1 VRARATFASL
11 SLSAVLACDSS
22 TEPRAAYSTIVR
34 ADGPLAYWRFEETA
48 GVTANDSSGNGRNGE
63 YTTDATQGA
72 SAGTARLG
80 NAVLLQTTSDGVV
93 SDSSAW
99 SNVATVSAE
108 AWIHADSVTSPE
120 GRIIIDKGE
129 VWNLGIDPQGRPTF
143 HLVLGNVWVSAPDS
157 VQAGRTY
164 HLVGTF
170 ENRRAKLY
178 VNGQLARDSTTSFA
192 LDTRDQPVH
201 VGTGLSPVR
210 FEFYGV
216 IDEVAIYD
224 KVLSAD
230 AVLRHYNA
238 GR

>member
-1 VRARATFASL
+1 MTARRSFVSL
-11 SLSAVLACDSS
+11 ALLSALACDSS
-22 TEPRAAYSTIVR
+22 TGPRADYSTVVL

-48 GVTANDSSGNGRNGE
+48 DVIANDSSGNGRSGA
-63 YTTDATQGA
+63 YAPDATHAA
-72 SAGTARLG
+72 SVGIARLG
-80 NAVLLQTTSDGVV
+80 RAVLLQTPSDGVV
-93 SDSSAW
+93 SDASAW

-108 AWIHADSVTSPE
+108 AWIRPDSVTSPE
-120 GRIIIDKGE
+120 GMIIIDKGE
-129 VWNLGIDPQGRPTF
+129 VWNLAIDPQGKPAF
-143 HLVLGNVWVSAPDS
+143 HLVLGNVWVSAPDA

-164 HLVGTF
+164 HLIGTF
-170 ENRRAKLY
+170 ESRRAKLY
-178 VNGQLARDSTTSFA
+178 VNGELARDSTTSFD
-192 LDTRDQPVH
+192 LDTRDKPVH
-201 VGTGLSPVR
+201 VGTGLSPVW